1 VVQGKSATRLY
12 GREREL
18 ALVEDLLNRAGSK
31 GGAIVVRGEAGIG
44 KSSLLAELAARARE
58 HGMLVLTTA
67 GAQSE
72 THLPFAGLHQL
83 LRPVLA
89 GMRHLEP
96 SQRAA
101 LRAAFGLDEPVVPNR
116 FMVGLAVLE
125 LIAEAATRSPVLVVA
140 DEAQWL
146 DPSSCE
152 TLAFVARRVE
162 AEPIIIAFGVR
173 DGLDNHIDGT
183 GIPQLHLD
191 GLDTVSSTALLDA
204 NTPGLSPHVR
214 TLVLDYAAGNPLA
227 LLELPTA
234 LDRDVTH
241 VATPLPLS
249 QRLERAF
256 GAQVSGLSS
265 PVTTLL
271 LLAAIDP
278 AGTLVEFLRAGQSIA
293 QTPLSIDSL
302 APAQRLRLVTI
313 DDQHVRFRH
322 PLLRSA
328 VYQAASE
335 GERRQAHAALG
346 DVLDNDPDRR
356 AWHRAAAAVGPDES
370 IAHDL
375 ITAAASAERRG
386 ALDVA
391 VAALDRAA
399 ALSVDPRR
407 RATRLVEAAEIAL
420 GADRGQEIAARLL
433 ASVNLADLDPARR
446 ALFAWLRDVYG
457 PSWSGSEQTVS
468 FVHAADEARS
478 SGDSLLAL
486 RLFSQAALRLWW
498 TNVDRETRE
507 LVVSAL
513 DRLEIERDDPHLI
526 MSLALA
532 APVERGATLLEPLRR
547 LTAEPVTDAMTAV
560 VLGQAAQ
567 ALGIFD
573 LAHRMFSSAIP
584 ILRRQAR
591 PLLLAQ
597 ALAEQAWA
605 AVHLGNIAS
614 GLPVANEAVDLAIEI
629 GLHRWAPAAR
639 LAEATLTVLRGDFE
653 RAESLTAEAESVLL
667 PMGAN
672 PLLALVELA
681 RGRSALLRGDHSIAY
696 EHLQRISNPKDIAYH
711 MYVRFWV
718 VADLVEAAIQCG
730 HEQEARDAIAT
741 LEPVAARSRSPVL
754 EIGLRFARALVASG
768 AEAEEL
774 FQVAITEDTS
784 LPLMV
789 ARSQLAYGLWL
800 RRQRRIAESRAPL
813 RAARDA
819 FQAMGAATLVERASR
834 ELRAS
839 GESSPRRLPRASDR
853 LTPQELQIAQMAA
866 AGMSNREIGQ
876 SLFLSHRTI
885 GFHLYR
891 LFPKLGITSRNQLRG
906 ALDVGELTA

>member
-1 VVQGKSATRLY
+1 
-12 GREREL
+12 
-18 ALVEDLLNRAGSK
+18 
-31 GGAIVVRGEAGIG
+31 VVRGEAGIG
-44 KSSLLAELAARARE
+44 KSSLLAEVAAHARE

-83 LRPVLA
+83 LRPVLG
-89 GMRHLEP
+89 GMAQLEP
-96 SQRAA
+96 SQRSA
-101 LRAAFGLDEPVVPNR
+101 LRAAFGLDEPVATSR
-116 FMVGLAVLE
+116 FMVGLAALE

-162 AEPIIIAFGVR
+162 AEPIVVAFGVR

-191 GLDTVSSTALLDA
+191 GLDASSSTALLDA
-204 NTPGLSPHVR
+204 NTPGLSPQVR
-214 TLVLDYAAGNPLA
+214 ALVLDYAEGNPLA

-241 VATPLPLS
+241 MATPLPLT

-256 GAQVSGLSS
+256 GAQVSDLSS
-265 PVTTLL
+265 PVSTLL

-278 AGTLVEFLRAGQSIA
+278 AGSLVEFLQAGQSIA

-313 DDQHVRFRH
+313 EDQRVRFRH

-346 DVLDNDPDRR
+346 NVLDNDADRR

-370 IAHDL
+370 RAQDL
-375 ITAAASAERRG
+375 ITAAANAERRG

-420 GADRGQEIAARLL
+420 GGDRGQEIAARLL

-457 PSWSGSEQTVS
+457 PSWSGSEQTRS

-478 SGDSLLAL
+478 SGDSRLAL

-498 TNVDRETRE
+498 TNVDRQTRD
-507 LVVSAL
+507 LVVGAL
-513 DRLEIERDDPHLI
+513 DRLEVERDDPHLI

-532 APVERGATLLEPLRR
+532 APVERGAILLDPVRR
-547 LTAEPVTDAMTAV
+547 LTTEPVTDAMTAV

-573 LAHRMFSSAIP
+573 LAYRMFSSAIP
-584 ILRRQAR
+584 VLRRQAR
-591 PLLLAQ
+591 PLLLAE

-614 GLPVANEAVDLAIEI
+614 GLPVAHEAVDLAIEI
-629 GLHRWAPAAR
+629 GLYRWAPAAR
-639 LAEATLTVLRGDFE
+639 LAEATLTALHGDFE

-672 PLLALVELA
+672 PLLALVELV
-681 RGRSALLRGDHSIAY
+681 RGRNALLRGDYSVAHD
-696 EHLQRISNPKDIAYH
+696 HLKRISNPKDIAYH

-718 VADLVEAAIQCG
+718 AADLVEAAIQSG
-730 HEQEARDAIAT
+730 HEQEAREAIAA
-741 LEPVAARSRSPVL
+741 LEPLAAQSRSPVL
-754 EIGLRFARALVASG
+754 EIGLRFARALVASD
-768 AEAEEL
+768 AEAEGL
-774 FQVAITEDTS
+774 FQAAMIEDTS

-789 ARSQLAYGLWL
+789 ARSQLSFGLWL
-800 RRQRRIAESRAPL
+800 RRQRRIAESRGPL

-819 FQAMGAATLVERASR
+819 FQAMGATPLVERASR

-839 GESSPRRLPRASDR
+839 GESTPKRLPRASDR

-866 AGMSNREIGQ
+866 AGLSNREIGQ
-876 SLFLSHRTI
+876 SLFLSHRTV

-906 ALDVGELTA
+906 ALENEEMTA

>member
-1 VVQGKSATRLY
+1 VVQGNSATRLY
-12 GREREL
+12 GREREI
-18 ALVEDLLNRAGSK
+18 ALVEDLIHRAGSK
-31 GGAIVVRGEAGIG
+31 GSAIVVRGEAGIG
-44 KSSLLAELAARARE
+44 KSSLLAEVAARARE

-72 THLPFAGLHQL
+72 THMPFAGLHQL
-83 LRPVLA
+83 LRPVLG
-89 GMRHLEP
+89 GMPLLEP

-101 LRAAFGLDEPVVPNR
+101 LRAAFGLAEPVAPNP
-116 FMVGLAVLE
+116 FMIGLAVLE
-125 LIAEAATRSPVLVVA
+125 LIAEAATRSPVFVVA
-140 DEAQWL
+140 DEAHWL

-162 AEPIIIAFGVR
+162 AEPIVIAFGVR
-173 DGLDNHIDGT
+173 DGLDNHIDAT

-191 GLDTVSSTALLDA
+191 GLDTMSSAALLDA

-214 TLVLDYAAGNPLA
+214 ALVLEYAEGNPLA

-241 VATPLPLS
+241 VATPLALS
-249 QRLERAF
+249 ERLERAF
-256 GAQVSGLSS
+256 GAQLSGLSA
-265 PVTTLL
+265 PVSTLL

-278 AGTLVEFLRAGQSIA
+278 AGILVEFLRAGQSIT
-293 QTPLSIDSL
+293 QTALSIDSF
-302 APAQRLRLVTI
+302 APAQRLRLVAI
-313 DDQHVRFRH
+313 EDERVRFRH

-346 DVLDNDPDRR
+346 DVLDSDPDRR

-370 IAHDL
+370 RAQDL
-375 ITAAASAERRG
+375 VAAAANAERRG

-446 ALFAWLRDVYG
+446 ALFAWLQDVYG
-457 PSWSGSEQTVS
+457 PSWSGSEPVRS
-468 FVHAADEARS
+468 FVHAADQARS

-486 RLFSQAALRLWW
+486 RLFSQVGLRVWW
-498 TNVDRETRE
+498 TNVDRQTRE
-507 LVVSAL
+507 VVVGAL
-513 DRLEIERDDPHLI
+513 DQLEVERDDPHLI

-532 APVERGATLLEPLRR
+532 APVERGAILLEPLRR
-547 LTAEPVTDAMTAV
+547 LTAAPVTNAMTAV
-560 VLGQAAQ
+560 LLGQAAQ

-573 LAHRMFSSAIP
+573 LGHRMFSSAIP
-584 ILRRQAR
+584 ILRRQGR
-591 PLLLAQ
+591 PLLLVQ

-605 AVHLGNIAS
+605 AVHLGNLAS
-614 GLPVANEAVDLAIEI
+614 GLPVAHEAVELALEI
-629 GLHRWAPAAR
+629 GLYRWAPAAR
-639 LAEATLTVLRGDFE
+639 LAEATLTALRGDFE
-653 RAESLTAEAESVLL
+653 LAESQTAEAESVLL
-667 PMGAN
+667 PMGVK

-681 RGRSALLRGDHSIAY
+681 RGRSSLLRGDHSVAY
-696 EHLQRISNPKDIAYH
+696 EHLKRISNPKDIAYH
-711 MYVRFWV
+711 MYARFWV
-718 VADLVEAAIQCG
+718 VADLVEAAIQSG
-730 HEQEARDAIAT
+730 HDQEARDAIAT
-741 LEPVAARSRSPVL
+741 LEPVAAQSRSPVL
-754 EIGLRFARALVASG
+754 EIGLRFARALVASD
-768 AEAEEL
+768 AEAEGL
-774 FQVAITEDTS
+774 FEAAITEDTS

-789 ARSQLAYGLWL
+789 ARSQLSYGLWL
-800 RRQRRIAESRAPL
+800 RRQRRIAESRGPL

-819 FQAMGAATLVERASR
+819 FRAMGATPMVERASR

-839 GESSPRRLPRASDR
+839 GESSPKRLPRASDR

-876 SLFLSHRTI
+876 GLFLSHRTI

-906 ALDVGELTA
+906 ALEVEEMTA

>member
-1 VVQGKSATRLY
+1 MI
-12 GREREL
+12 
-18 ALVEDLLNRAGSK
+18 NRAGSK
-31 GGAIVVRGEAGIG
+31 GSAIVVRGEAGIG
-44 KSSLLAELAARARE
+44 KSSLLAEVAARARE

-83 LRPVLA
+83 LRPVLG
-89 GMRHLEP
+89 GMPQLEP

-101 LRAAFGLDEPVVPNR
+101 LRAAFGMGEPVAPNL
-116 FMVGLAVLE
+116 FMVGIAVLE
-125 LIAEAATRSPVLVVA
+125 LIAEAATRSPVFVVA

-162 AEPIIIAFGVR
+162 AEPIVIAFGVR
-173 DGLDNHIDGT
+173 DGLYNHIDET

-191 GLDTVSSTALLDA
+191 GLDAATSAALLDA
-204 NTPGLSPHVR
+204 NTPGLSPPVR
-214 TLVLDYAAGNPLA
+214 ALVLDYSAGNPLA

-234 LDRDVTH
+234 LDREVTH
-241 VATPLPLS
+241 VATPLPLT

-256 GAQVSGLSS
+256 GAQLSGLNAPAS
-265 PVTTLL
+265 TLL

-278 AGTLVEFLRAGQSIA
+278 AGTLVEFLQAGQSIA
-293 QTPLSIDSL
+293 QTAVSIDSF
-302 APAQRLRLVTI
+302 AQAQRLRLVAI
-313 DDQHVRFRH
+313 DDEWVRFRH

-346 DVLDNDPDRR
+346 DVLDADLDRR

-370 IAHDL
+370 RAQDL
-375 ITAAASAERRG
+375 ITAAANAERRG

-407 RATRLVEAAEIAL
+407 RAARLVEAAEIAL

-457 PSWSGSEQTVS
+457 PSWSGSEQTRA

-498 TNVDRETRE
+498 TNVDRQTRE
-507 LVVSAL
+507 LVVGAL
-513 DRLEIERDDPHLI
+513 DRLEVEHDDPHLI

-532 APVERGATLLEPLRR
+532 APVERGATLLELVKR
-547 LTAEPVTDAMTAV
+547 LAAEPVTDAVTAFAF
-560 VLGQAAQ
+560 GQAAQ

-605 AVHLGNIAS
+605 AVHLGNIGS
-614 GLPVANEAVDLAIEI
+614 GLPLAHEAVGLAIEI

-639 LAEATLTVLRGDFE
+639 LAEATLNALRGDFE
-653 RAESLTAEAESVLL
+653 RAESLAEEAESVLL

-681 RGRSALLRGDHSIAY
+681 RGRNALLRGDHSVAY
-696 EHLQRISNPKDIAYH
+696 EHLKRISDPKDIAYH
-711 MYVRFWV
+711 MYAQFWV
-718 VADLVEAAIQCG
+718 AADLVEAAIQSG
-730 HEQEARDAIAT
+730 HELEALDAIAT
-741 LEPVAARSRSPVL
+741 LEPVAAQSRSPVL
-754 EIGLRFARALVASG
+754 EIGLRFARALVAPDDE
-768 AEAEEL
+768 AEAL
-774 FQVAITEDTS
+774 FEAAITEDTS

-800 RRQRRIAESRAPL
+800 RRQRRIAESRGPL

-819 FQAMGAATLVERASR
+819 FQAMGATPFVERASQ

-839 GESSPRRLPRASDR
+839 GESSPKRLPRASDR

-876 SLFLSHRTI
+876 SLFLSHRTV

-906 ALDVGELTA
+906 ALEVEELTA

>member
-1 VVQGKSATRLY
+1 VVQGNSATRLY
-12 GREREL
+12 GREREI
-18 ALVEDLLNRAGSK
+18 AVVENLINRAGSK
-31 GGAIVVRGEAGIG
+31 GSAIVVRGEAGIG
-44 KSSLLAELAARARE
+44 KSSLLAEVAARARE

-83 LRPVLA
+83 LRPVLG
-89 GMRHLEP
+89 GMTQLEP

-101 LRAAFGLDEPVVPNR
+101 LRAAFGMAEPVAPNL
-116 FMVGLAVLE
+116 FMIGLAVLE
-125 LIAEAATRSPVLVVA
+125 LIAEAATRSPVFVVA

-162 AEPIIIAFGVR
+162 AEPIVIAFGVR

-191 GLDTVSSTALLDA
+191 GLDAATSTALLDA
-204 NTPGLSPHVR
+204 SAPGLSPQVR
-214 TLVLDYAAGNPLA
+214 ALVLDYSAGNPLA
-227 LLELPTA
+227 LLELPTT
-234 LDRDVTH
+234 LDRGVTH

-256 GAQVSGLSS
+256 GAQLSGLGP
-265 PVTTLL
+265 PVSTLL

-278 AGTLVEFLRAGQSIA
+278 AGTLVEFLQAAQSIA
-293 QTPLSIDSL
+293 QTSVSIDSF
-302 APAQRLRLVTI
+302 APAQRLRLVAI
-313 DDQHVRFRH
+313 EDERVRFRH

-346 DVLDNDPDRR
+346 DVLDADPDRR

-370 IAHDL
+370 RAQDL
-375 ITAAASAERRG
+375 ITAAANAERRG
-386 ALDVA
+386 ALDAA

-407 RATRLVEAAEIAL
+407 RAARLVEAAEIAL

-446 ALFAWLRDVYG
+446 ALFAWLQDVYG
-457 PSWSGSEQTVS
+457 PSWSGSEQTRS
-468 FVHAADEARS
+468 FVLAADEARS

-498 TNVDRETRE
+498 TNVDRQTRE
-507 LVVSAL
+507 LVVGAL
-513 DRLEIERDDPHLI
+513 NRLEVERDDPHLI

-532 APVERGATLLEPLRR
+532 APVECGAILLEPLRR
-547 LTAEPVTDAMTAV
+547 LTAEPVSDAMSAV

-591 PLLLAQ
+591 PLLLAE

-614 GLPVANEAVDLAIEI
+614 GLPVAHEAVGLAIEI
-629 GLHRWAPAAR
+629 GLYRWAPAAR
-639 LAEATLTVLRGDFE
+639 LAEATLTALRGDFE
-653 RAESLTAEAESVLL
+653 RAEALAAEAESVLL

-672 PLLALVELA
+672 PLLALVEIA
-681 RGRSALLRGDHSIAY
+681 RGRNALLRGDHAVAY
-696 EHLQRISNPKDIAYH
+696 EHLKRISNPKDVAYH
-711 MYVRFWV
+711 MYARFWV
-718 VADLVEAAIQCG
+718 AADLVEAAIQSG
-730 HEQEARDAIAT
+730 HELEALDAIAT
-741 LEPVAARSRSPVL
+741 LEPVAAQSRSPVL
-754 EIGLRFARALVASG
+754 EIGLRFARALVAPDNE
-768 AEAEEL
+768 AEAL
-774 FQVAITEDTS
+774 FEAAISEDTS

-800 RRQRRIAESRAPL
+800 RRHRRIAESRGPL

-819 FQAMGAATLVERASR
+819 LQAMGATPLVERASR

-839 GESSPRRLPRASDR
+839 GESSPKRLPRASDR

-906 ALDVGELTA
+906 ALDVDELTA

>member
-1 VVQGKSATRLY
+1 MAQGKSATRLY

-18 ALVEDLLNRAGSK
+18 AVVHDLIDRATSSGS
-31 GGAIVVRGEAGIG
+31 ALVVRGEAGIG
-44 KSSLLAELAARARE
+44 KSSLLAEAAAYARE
-58 HGMLVLTTA
+58 RGMQVLSTA

-72 THLPFAGLHQL
+72 THLPFAALHQL
-83 LRPVLA
+83 LRPVLG
-89 GMRHLEP
+89 GMSGLEP
-96 SQRAA
+96 TQRAA
-101 LRAAFGLDEPVVPNR
+101 LSSAFGLTDSVASNP

-162 AEPIIIAFGVR
+162 AEPIVIAFGVR

-191 GLDTVSSTALLDA
+191 GLDALSSTALLDA
-204 NTPGLSPHVR
+204 NTPGLAPHVR
-214 TLVLDYAAGNPLA
+214 ALVLDYAEGNPLA

-256 GAQVSGLSS
+256 GAQVSDLR
-265 PVTTLL
+265 PPLNTLVL
-271 LLAAIDP
+271 LVAIDP
-278 AGTLVEFLRAGQSIA
+278 EGTLAEFLKAGELIA
-293 QTPLSIDSL
+293 RKPLSVDSFT
-302 APAQRLRLVTI
+302 PAQMQRLIVIEDER
-313 DDQHVRFRH
+313 VRFRH

-335 GERRQAHAALG
+335 GDRRQAHAALG

-356 AWHRAAAAVGPDES
+356 AWHRAAAAVGQDES
-370 IAHDL
+370 RAQDL
-375 ITAAASAERRG
+375 ITAAANAERRG

-391 VAALDRAA
+391 VAAMERAA

-407 RATRLVEAAEIAL
+407 RAARLVEAAEIAL

-446 ALFAWLRDVYG
+446 ALFAWLQDAYG
-457 PSWSGSEQTVS
+457 PSWSGSEQVRS
-468 FVHAADEARS
+468 FVEAADKARS

-486 RLFSQAALRLWW
+486 RLFSQVALRIWW
-498 TNVDRETRE
+498 TNLDRQTRE
-507 LVVSAL
+507 LVVGAL
-513 DRLEIERDDPHLI
+513 DRLEVERDDPHLI

-532 APVERGATLLEPLRR
+532 APVERGAILLEPVRR
-547 LTAEPVTDAMTAV
+547 LTAAPVTDAMTAV

-573 LAHRMFSSAIP
+573 LGHRMFSSAIP
-584 ILRRQAR
+584 ILRRQGR
-591 PLLLAQ
+591 PLLLVQ

-614 GLPVANEAVDLAIEI
+614 GLPVAHEAVDLAIEI
-629 GLHRWAPAAR
+629 GLYRWAPAAR
-639 LAEATLTVLRGDFE
+639 LAEATLTALCGDFE
-653 RAESLTAEAESVLL
+653 LAELLTAEAERVLL
-667 PMGAN
+667 PMGVK

-681 RGRSALLRGDHSIAY
+681 RGRNALLRGDHSVAY
-696 EHLQRISNPKDIAYH
+696 EHLKRTSNPKDIAYH
-711 MYVRFWV
+711 MYARFWV
-718 VADLVEAAIQCG
+718 VADLVEAAIQSG

-741 LEPVAARSRSPVL
+741 LEPVAAQSRSPVL
-754 EIGLRFARALVASG
+754 EIGLRFARALLAPD
-768 AEAEEL
+768 AEAEGL
-774 FQVAITEDTS
+774 FQAAITEDTS

-800 RRQRRIAESRAPL
+800 RRQRHIAESRAPL

-819 FQAMGAATLVERASR
+819 FLAMGATPLAERARR

-839 GESSPRRLPRASDR
+839 GEHSPRRLPRASDR

-866 AGMSNREIGQ
+866 GGMSNREIGQ
-876 SLFLSHRTI
+876 SLFLSHRTV

-906 ALDVGELTA
+906 ALEIEEMTA

>member
-1 VVQGKSATRLY
+1 MVQGNSATRLY
-12 GREREL
+12 GREREIG
-18 ALVEDLLNRAGSK
+18 LVENLINRAGSK
-31 GGAIVVRGEAGIG
+31 GSAIVVRGEAGIG
-44 KSSLLAELAARARE
+44 KSSLLAEVAARARE

-83 LRPVLA
+83 LRPVMG
-89 GMRHLEP
+89 GMPRLEP

-101 LRAAFGLDEPVVPNR
+101 LRAAFGMAEPVAPNL
-116 FMVGLAVLE
+116 FMIGLAVLE
-125 LIAEAATRSPVLVVA
+125 LIAEAATRSPVFVVA

-162 AEPIIIAFGVR
+162 AEPIVIAFGVR

-191 GLDTVSSTALLDA
+191 GLDAVTSTALLDA
-204 NTPGLSPHVR
+204 TTPGLSPPVR
-214 TLVLDYAAGNPLA
+214 ALVLDYSAGNPLA

-256 GAQVSGLSS
+256 GAQLSGLSA
-265 PVTTLL
+265 PATTLL

-278 AGTLVEFLRAGQSIA
+278 AGTLVEFLQAGQSIA
-293 QTPLSIDSL
+293 QTPVSIDSF
-302 APAQRLRLVTI
+302 AQAQRLRLVAI
-313 DDQHVRFRH
+313 EDQRVRFRH

-328 VYQAASE
+328 VYQTASE

-346 DVLDNDPDRR
+346 DVLGADPDRR

-370 IAHDL
+370 RAQDL
-375 ITAAASAERRG
+375 ITAAANAESRG

-407 RATRLVEAAEIAL
+407 RAVRLVEAAEIAL
-420 GADRGQEIAARLL
+420 GGDRGQEIAARLL

-457 PSWSGSEQTVS
+457 PSWSGSEQTRS

-498 TNVDRETRE
+498 TNVDRQTRE
-507 LVVSAL
+507 IVVGAL
-513 DRLEIERDDPHLI
+513 DRLEVERNDPHLI

-532 APVERGATLLEPLRR
+532 APVERGAILLELVRR

-614 GLPVANEAVDLAIEI
+614 GLPAAHEAVGLAIEI

-639 LAEATLTVLRGDFE
+639 LAEATLTALRGDFE
-653 RAESLTAEAESVLL
+653 RAESLAKEAESVLL

-681 RGRSALLRGDHSIAY
+681 RGRNALLRGDHLVAY
-696 EHLQRISNPKDIAYH
+696 EHLKRISNPKDIAYH
-711 MYVRFWV
+711 MYARFWV
-718 VADLVEAAIQCG
+718 AADLVEAAIQSG
-730 HEQEARDAIAT
+730 HELEALDAIAT
-741 LEPVAARSRSPVL
+741 LEPVAAESRSPVL
-754 EIGLRFARALVASG
+754 EIGLRFARALVAPDVE
-768 AEAEEL
+768 AEAL
-774 FQVAITEDTS
+774 FEAAITEDTS

-800 RRQRRIAESRAPL
+800 RRQRRIAESRGPL

-819 FQAMGAATLVERASR
+819 FQAMGATPFVERASQ

-839 GESSPRRLPRASDR
+839 GESSPKRLPRASDR

-876 SLFLSHRTI
+876 SLFLSHRTV

-906 ALDVGELTA
+906 ALEAEELTA

>member
-1 VVQGKSATRLY
+1 M
-12 GREREL
+12 
-18 ALVEDLLNRAGSK
+18 
-31 GGAIVVRGEAGIG
+31 VRGEAGIG
-44 KSSLLAELAARARE
+44 KSSLLAEVAAHARE

-83 LRPVLA
+83 LRPVLG
-89 GMRHLEP
+89 GMAQLEP
-96 SQRAA
+96 SQRSA
-101 LRAAFGLDEPVVPNR
+101 LRAAFGLDEPVATSR
-116 FMVGLAVLE
+116 FMVGLAALE

-162 AEPIIIAFGVR
+162 AEPIVVAFGVR

-191 GLDTVSSTALLDA
+191 GLDASSSTALLDA
-204 NTPGLSPHVR
+204 NTPGLSPQVR
-214 TLVLDYAAGNPLA
+214 ALVLDYAEGNPLA

-241 VATPLPLS
+241 MATPLPLT

-256 GAQVSGLSS
+256 GAQVSDLSS
-265 PVTTLL
+265 PVSTLL

-278 AGTLVEFLRAGQSIA
+278 AGSLVEFLQAGQSIA

-313 DDQHVRFRH
+313 EDQRVRFRH

-346 DVLDNDPDRR
+346 NVLDNDADRR

-370 IAHDL
+370 RAQDL
-375 ITAAASAERRG
+375 ITAAANAERRG

-420 GADRGQEIAARLL
+420 GGDRGQEIAARLL

-457 PSWSGSEQTVS
+457 PSWSGSEQTRS

-478 SGDSLLAL
+478 SGDSRLAL

-498 TNVDRETRE
+498 TNVDRQTRD
-507 LVVSAL
+507 LVVGAL
-513 DRLEIERDDPHLI
+513 DRLEVERDDPHLI

-532 APVERGATLLEPLRR
+532 APVERGAILLDPVRR
-547 LTAEPVTDAMTAV
+547 LTTEPVTDAMTAV

-573 LAHRMFSSAIP
+573 LAYRMFSSAIP
-584 ILRRQAR
+584 VLRRQAR
-591 PLLLAQ
+591 PLLLAE

-614 GLPVANEAVDLAIEI
+614 GLPVAHEAVGLAIEI
-629 GLHRWAPAAR
+629 GLYRWAPAAR
-639 LAEATLTVLRGDFE
+639 LAEATLTALRGDFE
-653 RAESLTAEAESVLL
+653 RAEALAAEAESVLL

-672 PLLALVELA
+672 PLLALVEIA
-681 RGRSALLRGDHSIAY
+681 RGRNALLRGDHAVAY
-696 EHLQRISNPKDIAYH
+696 EHLKRISNPKDVAYH
-711 MYVRFWV
+711 MYARFWV
-718 VADLVEAAIQCG
+718 AADLVEAAIQSG
-730 HEQEARDAIAT
+730 HELEALDAIAT
-741 LEPVAARSRSPVL
+741 LEPVAAQSRSPVL
-754 EIGLRFARALVASG
+754 EIGLRFARALVAPDNE
-768 AEAEEL
+768 AEAL
-774 FQVAITEDTS
+774 FEAAISEDTS

-800 RRQRRIAESRAPL
+800 RRHRRIAESRGPL

-819 FQAMGAATLVERASR
+819 LQAMGATPLVERASR

-839 GESSPRRLPRASDR
+839 GESSPKRLPRASDR

-906 ALDVGELTA
+906 ALDVDELTA

>member
-1 VVQGKSATRLY
+1 VVQGNSATRLY
-12 GREREL
+12 GRDL
-18 ALVEDLLNRAGSK
+18 ALVEDLINRAGSK
-31 GGAIVVRGEAGIG
+31 GSAIVVRGEAGIG
-44 KSSLLAELAARARE
+44 KSSLLAEVTARARE
-58 HGMLVLTTA
+58 QGMLVLTTA

-72 THLPFAGLHQL
+72 TRLPFAGLHQL
-83 LRPVLA
+83 LRPVLG
-89 GMRHLEP
+89 GMPQLEP
-96 SQRAA
+96 AQRAA
-101 LRAAFGLDEPVVPNR
+101 LRAAIGLAEPVVPNP
-116 FMVGLAVLE
+116 FMIGLAVLE
-125 LIAEAATRSPVLVVA
+125 LIAEAATRSPVFVVA

-162 AEPIIIAFGVR
+162 AEPIVIAFGVR
-173 DGLDNHIDGT
+173 DGLDNHIDGS

-191 GLDTVSSTALLDA
+191 GLDAVSSTALLDA
-204 NTPGLSPHVR
+204 NTPGLSRQVR
-214 TLVLDYAAGNPLA
+214 ALVLEYAEGNPLA

-241 VATPLPLS
+241 VATPLHLS

-256 GAQVSGLSS
+256 GAQISDLGAPVS
-265 PVTTLL
+265 TLL

-278 AGTLVEFLRAGQSIA
+278 AGTLDEFLRAGQSIA
-293 QTPLSIDSL
+293 KTPLSIDSF
-302 APAQRLRLVTI
+302 APSQRLRLVTI
-313 DDQHVRFRH
+313 EDERVRFRH

-328 VYQAASE
+328 VFQAAGE
-335 GERRQAHAALG
+335 GERRQAHAALA

-370 IAHDL
+370 RAQDL
-375 ITAAASAERRG
+375 MTAAANAERRG
-386 ALDVA
+386 AIDVA

-407 RATRLVEAAEIAL
+407 RAARLVEAAEMAL

-433 ASVNLADLDPARR
+433 ASVNLGDLDPARR
-446 ALFAWLRDVYG
+446 ALFAWLQDVYG
-457 PSWSGSEQTVS
+457 PSWSGSEQIRS
-468 FVHAADEARS
+468 FVHAADEARA

-486 RLFSQAALRLWW
+486 RLFSQVALRLWW
-498 TNVDRETRE
+498 SNVDRQTRE
-507 LVVSAL
+507 LVVGAL
-513 DRLEIERDDPHLI
+513 DRLEVERDDPHLL
-526 MSLALA
+526 MSLAMA
-532 APVERGATLLEPLRR
+532 APVERGAILLEPVRR
-547 LTAEPVTDAMTAV
+547 LTAAPVTDAMTAV

-591 PLLLAQ
+591 SLLVAQ
-597 ALAEQAWA
+597 ALAQQAWA

-614 GLPVANEAVDLAIEI
+614 GLPVAHEAVDLAIET

-639 LAEATLTVLRGDFE
+639 LAEATLTALRGDFE
-653 RAESLTAEAESVLL
+653 RAESLAAEAESVLL

-681 RGRSALLRGDHSIAY
+681 RARIALLRGDHLVAY
-696 EHLQRISNPKDIAYH
+696 EHLKRISNPKDIAYH
-711 MYVRFWV
+711 MYVRSWV
-718 VADLVEAAIQCG
+718 VADLVEAAIYRG
-730 HEQEARDAIAT
+730 REQEARDAITT
-741 LEPVAARSRSPVL
+741 LEPVAAESRSPVL
-754 EIGLRFARALVASG
+754 EIGLRFARALVASD
-768 AEAEEL
+768 AEAEGL
-774 FQVAITEDTS
+774 FQAAITEDTS

-800 RRQRRIAESRAPL
+800 RRQRRIAESRGPL

-819 FQAMGAATLVERASR
+819 FQAMGATPLVERASR

-839 GESSPRRLPRASDR
+839 GESSPKRLPRASDR

-906 ALDVGELTA
+906 ALDVEALTA

>member
-1 VVQGKSATRLY
+1 VAQGKSATRLY

-18 ALVEDLLNRAGSK
+18 AVVQDLIDRAASGGS
-31 GGAIVVRGEAGIG
+31 ALVVRGEAGIG
-44 KSSLLAELAARARE
+44 KSSLLAEAAIYARE
-58 HGMLVLTTA
+58 HGMLVLSTA

-72 THLPFAGLHQL
+72 THLPFAALHQL
-83 LRPVLA
+83 LRPVLG
-89 GMRHLEP
+89 GMSGLDP
-96 SQRAA
+96 MQRAA
-101 LRAAFGLDEPVVPNR
+101 LSSAFGLTDSAASNP
-116 FMVGLAVLE
+116 FLVGLAVLE
-125 LIAEAATRSPVLVVA
+125 LIAEAATRSSVFVVA

-162 AEPIIIAFGVR
+162 AEPIVITFGVR

-183 GIPQLHLD
+183 GIPELHLD
-191 GLDTVSSTALLDA
+191 GLDAVSSTKLLDA
-204 NTPGLSPHVR
+204 NTPGLSSQVR
-214 TLVLDYAAGNPLA
+214 ALVLDYAEGNPLA

-234 LDRDVTH
+234 LGRDVTH
-241 VATPLPLS
+241 VGTPLPLS

-256 GAQVSGLSS
+256 GAQVSDLGA
-265 PVTTLL
+265 PVRTLL
-271 LLAAIDP
+271 LLVAIDP
-278 AGTLVEFLRAGQSIA
+278 SGSLVEFLRAGQSIV
-293 QTPLSIDSL
+293 QTPLSIDSF
-302 APAQRLRLVTI
+302 APAQRLRLVAI
-313 DDQHVRFRH
+313 EDQWVRFRH

-335 GERRQAHAALG
+335 GDRRQAHAALG
-346 DVLDNDPDRR
+346 DVLDNDSDRR

-370 IAHDL
+370 RAQDL
-375 ITAAASAERRG
+375 IAAAANAERRG

-407 RATRLVEAAEIAL
+407 RASRLVEAAEIAL

-433 ASVNLADLDPARR
+433 SSVNLADLDPARR

-457 PSWSGSEQTVS
+457 PSWSGSEQTRS

-478 SGDSLLAL
+478 YGDSRLAL

-498 TNVDRETRE
+498 TNVDRQTRE
-507 LVVSAL
+507 LVVGAL
-513 DRLEIERDDPHLI
+513 DRLEVDRDDPHVI

-532 APVERGATLLEPLRR
+532 APVERGAILLEPLRR

-573 LAHRMFSSAIP
+573 LAYRMFSSAIP
-584 ILRRQAR
+584 VLRRQAR
-591 PLLLAQ
+591 PLLLAE

-614 GLPVANEAVDLAIEI
+614 GLPVAHEAVDLAIEI

-639 LAEATLTVLRGDFE
+639 LAEATLTALRGDFE

-681 RGRSALLRGDHSIAY
+681 RGRSALLRGDYSVAH
-696 EHLQRISNPKDIAYH
+696 EHLKRISNPKDIAYH

-718 VADLVEAAIQCG
+718 AADLVEAAIQCG

-741 LEPVAARSRSPVL
+741 LEPLAAESRSPML
-754 EIGLRFARALVASG
+754 EIGLRFARALVAG
-768 AEAEEL
+768 DHEAELL
-774 FQVAITEDTS
+774 FQAAITEDTS

-789 ARSQLAYGLWL
+789 ARGQLAYGIWL
-800 RRQRRIAESRAPL
+800 RRQRRVAESRAPL

-819 FQAMGAATLVERASR
+819 FLAIGATPLAERARR

-839 GESSPRRLPRASDR
+839 GENSPRRLPRASDR

-866 AGMSNREIGQ
+866 GGMSNREIGQ
-876 SLFLSHRTI
+876 SLFLSHRTV

-906 ALDVGELTA
+906 ALEIEAMTA

>member
-1 VVQGKSATRLY
+1 VVQGNSATRLY

-18 ALVEDLLNRAGSK
+18 ALVEDLVNRAGSK

-44 KSSLLAELAARARE
+44 KSSLLAEVAARARE

-83 LRPVLA
+83 LRPVLG
-89 GMRHLEP
+89 GMPQLDP

-101 LRAAFGLDEPVVPNR
+101 LGAAFGLAEPVAPNP
-116 FMVGLAVLE
+116 FTIGLAVLE

-162 AEPIIIAFGVR
+162 AEPIVIAFGVK
-173 DGLDNHIDGT
+173 DGLDNHIDRT

-191 GLDTVSSTALLDA
+191 GLDASASTALLDT

-214 TLVLDYAAGNPLA
+214 ALVLDYAEGNPLA

-241 VATPLPLS
+241 LATPLPLS
-249 QRLERAF
+249 QRLEDAF
-256 GAQVSGLSS
+256 GAQVSDLSA
-265 PVTTLL
+265 PVSTLL

-278 AGTLVEFLRAGQSIA
+278 AGTLVEFLRAGEAIA
-293 QTPLSIDSL
+293 ETPLSIDSL

-313 DDQHVRFRH
+313 EDERVRFRH

-328 VYQAASE
+328 VYQAAGE

-346 DVLDNDPDRR
+346 DALDNDPDRR
-356 AWHRAAAAVGPDES
+356 AWHRAAAAMGPDES
-370 IAHDL
+370 RAQDL
-375 ITAAASAERRG
+375 ITAAANAERRG
-386 ALDVA
+386 ALDAA

-399 ALSVDPRR
+399 ALSVDPGR

-457 PSWSGSEQTVS
+457 PSWSGSEQTRS
-468 FVHAADEARS
+468 FVRAADEARS
-478 SGDSLLAL
+478 SGDSRLAL

-507 LVVSAL
+507 LVVGAL
-513 DRLEIERDDPHLI
+513 DRLEVEPDDPQLI

-532 APVERGATLLEPLRR
+532 APVERGAILLEPVRR
-547 LTAEPVTDAMTAV
+547 LTAEPVTDAMTAA

-573 LAHRMFSSAIP
+573 LAYRMFSSAIP

-614 GLPVANEAVDLAIEI
+614 GLPVAHEAVDLAIEI

-639 LAEATLTVLRGDFE
+639 LAEATLTALRGDFE
-653 RAESLTAEAESVLL
+653 RGETLAAEAESVLL
-667 PMGAN
+667 PMGAY
-672 PLLALVELA
+672 PLLALVEVA

-696 EHLQRISNPKDIAYH
+696 EHLERISNPKDIAYH

-718 VADLVEAAIQCG
+718 AADLVEVAIQCG

-741 LEPVAARSRSPVL
+741 LEPVAAQSRSPVL
-754 EIGLRFARALVASG
+754 EIGLRFARALVAPDAQ
-768 AEAEEL
+768 AEGL
-774 FQVAITEDTS
+774 FQASITEDTS

-819 FQAMGAATLVERASR
+819 FQAMGAAPLVERASR

-839 GESSPRRLPRASDR
+839 GESSPIRSPRAADR

-891 LFPKLGITSRNQLRG
+891 LFPKLGITSRSQLRG
-906 ALDVGELTA
+906 ALDVEELTA

>member
-1 VVQGKSATRLY
+1 MAQGKSATRLY

-18 ALVEDLLNRAGSK
+18 AVVQDLIDRAASGGS
-31 GGAIVVRGEAGIG
+31 ALVVRGEAGIG
-44 KSSLLAELAARARE
+44 KSSLLAEAAIYARE
-58 HGMLVLTTA
+58 HGMLVLSTA

-72 THLPFAGLHQL
+72 THLPFAALHQL
-83 LRPVLA
+83 LRPVLG
-89 GMRHLEP
+89 GMSGLDP
-96 SQRAA
+96 MQRAA
-101 LRAAFGLDEPVVPNR
+101 LSSAFGLTDSAASNP
-116 FMVGLAVLE
+116 FLVGLAVLE
-125 LIAEAATRSPVLVVA
+125 LIAEAATRSSVFVVA

-162 AEPIIIAFGVR
+162 AEPIVITFGVR

-183 GIPQLHLD
+183 GIPELHLD
-191 GLDTVSSTALLDA
+191 GLDAVSSTKLLDA
-204 NTPGLSPHVR
+204 NTPGLSSQVR
-214 TLVLDYAAGNPLA
+214 ALVLDYAEGNPLA

-234 LDRDVTH
+234 LGRDVTH
-241 VATPLPLS
+241 VGTPLPLS

-256 GAQVSGLSS
+256 GAQVSDLGA
-265 PVTTLL
+265 PVRTLL
-271 LLAAIDP
+271 LLVAIDP
-278 AGTLVEFLRAGQSIA
+278 SGSLVEFLRAGQSIV
-293 QTPLSIDSL
+293 QTPLSIDSF
-302 APAQRLRLVTI
+302 APAQRLRLVAI
-313 DDQHVRFRH
+313 EDQWVRFRH

-335 GERRQAHAALG
+335 GDRRQAHAALG
-346 DVLDNDPDRR
+346 DVLDNDSDRR

-370 IAHDL
+370 RAQDL
-375 ITAAASAERRG
+375 IAAAANAERRG

-407 RATRLVEAAEIAL
+407 RASRLVEAAEIAL

-433 ASVNLADLDPARR
+433 SSVNLADLDPARR

-457 PSWSGSEQTVS
+457 PSWSGSEQTRS

-478 SGDSLLAL
+478 YGDSRLAL

-498 TNVDRETRE
+498 TNVDRQTRE
-507 LVVSAL
+507 LVVGAL
-513 DRLEIERDDPHLI
+513 DRLEVDRDDPHVI

-532 APVERGATLLEPLRR
+532 APVERGAILLEPLRR

-573 LAHRMFSSAIP
+573 LAYRMFSSAIP
-584 ILRRQAR
+584 VLRRQAR
-591 PLLLAQ
+591 PLLLAE

-614 GLPVANEAVDLAIEI
+614 GLPVAHEAVDLAIEI

-639 LAEATLTVLRGDFE
+639 LAEATLTALRGDFE

-681 RGRSALLRGDHSIAY
+681 RGRSALLRGDYSVAH
-696 EHLQRISNPKDIAYH
+696 EHLKRISNPKDIAYH

-718 VADLVEAAIQCG
+718 AADLVEAAIQCG

-741 LEPVAARSRSPVL
+741 LEPLAAESRSPML
-754 EIGLRFARALVASG
+754 EIGLRFARALVAG
-768 AEAEEL
+768 DHEAELL
-774 FQVAITEDTS
+774 FQAAITEDTS

-789 ARSQLAYGLWL
+789 ARGQLAYGIWL
-800 RRQRRIAESRAPL
+800 RRQRRVAESRAPL

-819 FQAMGAATLVERASR
+819 FLAIGATPLAERARR

-839 GESSPRRLPRASDR
+839 GENSPRRLPRASDR

-866 AGMSNREIGQ
+866 GGMSNREIGQ
-876 SLFLSHRTI
+876 SLFLSHRTV

-906 ALDVGELTA
+906 ALEIEAMTA

>member
-1 VVQGKSATRLY
+1 VVQGNSATRLY

-18 ALVEDLLNRAGSK
+18 ALVEDLINRVGSK

-44 KSSLLAELAARARE
+44 KSSLLAEVAAHARE

-83 LRPVLA
+83 LRPVLG
-89 GMRHLEP
+89 GMAQLEP
-96 SQRAA
+96 SQRSA
-101 LRAAFGLDEPVVPNR
+101 LRAAFGLDEPVATSR
-116 FMVGLAVLE
+116 FMVGLAALE

-162 AEPIIIAFGVR
+162 AEPIVVAFGVR

-191 GLDTVSSTALLDA
+191 GLDASSSTALLDA
-204 NTPGLSPHVR
+204 NTPGLSPQVR
-214 TLVLDYAAGNPLA
+214 ALVLDYAEGNPLA

-241 VATPLPLS
+241 MATPLPLT

-256 GAQVSGLSS
+256 GAQVSDLSS
-265 PVTTLL
+265 PVSTLL

-278 AGTLVEFLRAGQSIA
+278 AGSLVEFLQAGQSIA

-313 DDQHVRFRH
+313 EDQRVRFRH

-346 DVLDNDPDRR
+346 NVLDNDADRR

-370 IAHDL
+370 RAQDL
-375 ITAAASAERRG
+375 ITAAANAERRG

-420 GADRGQEIAARLL
+420 GGDRGQEIAARLL

-457 PSWSGSEQTVS
+457 PSWSGSEQTRS

-478 SGDSLLAL
+478 SGDSRLAL

-498 TNVDRETRE
+498 TNVDRQTRD
-507 LVVSAL
+507 LVVGAL
-513 DRLEIERDDPHLI
+513 DRLEVERDDPHLI

-532 APVERGATLLEPLRR
+532 APVERGAILLDPVRR
-547 LTAEPVTDAMTAV
+547 LTTEPVTDAMTAV

-573 LAHRMFSSAIP
+573 LAYRMFSSAIP
-584 ILRRQAR
+584 VLRRQAR
-591 PLLLAQ
+591 PLLLAE

-614 GLPVANEAVDLAIEI
+614 GLPVAHEAVDLAIEI
-629 GLHRWAPAAR
+629 GLYRWAPAAR
-639 LAEATLTVLRGDFE
+639 LAEATLTALHGDFE

-672 PLLALVELA
+672 PLLALVELV
-681 RGRSALLRGDHSIAY
+681 RGRNALLRGDYSVAHD
-696 EHLQRISNPKDIAYH
+696 HLKRISNPKDIAYH

-718 VADLVEAAIQCG
+718 AADLVEAAIQSG
-730 HEQEARDAIAT
+730 HEQEAREAIAA
-741 LEPVAARSRSPVL
+741 LEPLAAQSRSPVL
-754 EIGLRFARALVASG
+754 EIGLRFARALVASD
-768 AEAEEL
+768 AEAEGL
-774 FQVAITEDTS
+774 FQAAMIEDTS

-789 ARSQLAYGLWL
+789 ARSQLSFGLWL
-800 RRQRRIAESRAPL
+800 RRQRRIAESRGPL

-819 FQAMGAATLVERASR
+819 FQAMGATPLVERASR

-839 GESSPRRLPRASDR
+839 GESTPKRLPRASDR

-866 AGMSNREIGQ
+866 AGLSNREIGQ
-876 SLFLSHRTI
+876 SLFLSHRTV

-906 ALDVGELTA
+906 ALENEEMTA

>member
-1 VVQGKSATRLY
+1 MVQGNSATRLY
-12 GREREL
+12 GREREI
-18 ALVEDLLNRAGSK
+18 ALVEDLIHRAGSK
-31 GGAIVVRGEAGIG
+31 GSAIVVRGEAGIG
-44 KSSLLAELAARARE
+44 KSSLLAEVAARARE

-72 THLPFAGLHQL
+72 THMPFAGLHQL
-83 LRPVLA
+83 LRPVLG
-89 GMRHLEP
+89 GMPLLEP

-101 LRAAFGLDEPVVPNR
+101 LRAAFGLAEPVAPNP
-116 FMVGLAVLE
+116 FMIGLAVLE
-125 LIAEAATRSPVLVVA
+125 LIAEAATRSPVFVVA
-140 DEAQWL
+140 DEAHWL

-162 AEPIIIAFGVR
+162 AEPIVIAFGVR
-173 DGLDNHIDGT
+173 DGLDNHIDAT

-191 GLDTVSSTALLDA
+191 GLDTMSSAALLDA

-214 TLVLDYAAGNPLA
+214 ALVLEYAEGNPLA

-241 VATPLPLS
+241 VATPLALS
-249 QRLERAF
+249 ERLERAF
-256 GAQVSGLSS
+256 GAQLSGLSA
-265 PVTTLL
+265 PVSTLL

-278 AGTLVEFLRAGQSIA
+278 AGILVEFLRAGQSIT
-293 QTPLSIDSL
+293 QTALSIDSF
-302 APAQRLRLVTI
+302 APAQRLRLVAI
-313 DDQHVRFRH
+313 EDERVRFRH

-346 DVLDNDPDRR
+346 DVLDSDPDRR

-370 IAHDL
+370 RAQDL
-375 ITAAASAERRG
+375 VAAAANAERRG

-446 ALFAWLRDVYG
+446 ALFAWLQDVYG
-457 PSWSGSEQTVS
+457 PSWSGSEPVRS
-468 FVHAADEARS
+468 FVHAADQARS

-486 RLFSQAALRLWW
+486 RLFSQVGLRVWW
-498 TNVDRETRE
+498 TNVDRQTRE
-507 LVVSAL
+507 VVVGAL
-513 DRLEIERDDPHLI
+513 DQLEVERDDPHLI
-526 MSLALA
+526 MSHALA
-532 APVERGATLLEPLRR
+532 APVERGAILLEPLRR
-547 LTAEPVTDAMTAV
+547 LTAAPVTNAMTAV
-560 VLGQAAQ
+560 LLGQAAQ

-573 LAHRMFSSAIP
+573 LGHRMFSSAIP
-584 ILRRQAR
+584 ILRRQGR
-591 PLLLAQ
+591 PLLLVQ

-605 AVHLGNIAS
+605 AVHLGNLAS
-614 GLPVANEAVDLAIEI
+614 GLPVAHEAVELAIEI
-629 GLHRWAPAAR
+629 GLYRWAPAAR
-639 LAEATLTVLRGDFE
+639 LAEATLTALRGDFE
-653 RAESLTAEAESVLL
+653 LAESQTAEAESVLL
-667 PMGAN
+667 PMGVK

-681 RGRSALLRGDHSIAY
+681 RGRSSLLRGDHSVAY
-696 EHLQRISNPKDIAYH
+696 EHLKRISNPKDIAYH
-711 MYVRFWV
+711 MYARFWV
-718 VADLVEAAIQCG
+718 VADLVEAAIQSG
-730 HEQEARDAIAT
+730 HDQEARDAIAT
-741 LEPVAARSRSPVL
+741 LEPVAAQSRSPVL
-754 EIGLRFARALVASG
+754 EIGLRFARALVASD
-768 AEAEEL
+768 AEAEGL
-774 FQVAITEDTS
+774 FQAAITEDTS

-789 ARSQLAYGLWL
+789 ARSQLSYGLWL
-800 RRQRRIAESRAPL
+800 RRQRRIAESRGPL

-819 FQAMGAATLVERASR
+819 FRAMGATPMVERASR

-839 GESSPRRLPRASDR
+839 GESSPKRLPRASDR

-876 SLFLSHRTI
+876 GLFLSHRTI

-906 ALDVGELTA
+906 ALEVEEMTA

>member
-1 VVQGKSATRLY
+1 VVQGNSATRLY
-12 GREREL
+12 GREREI
-18 ALVEDLLNRAGSK
+18 ALVEDLINRAGSR
-31 GGAIVVRGEAGIG
+31 GSSIVVRGEAGIG
-44 KSSLLAELAARARE
+44 KSSLLAEVAARARE
-58 HGMLVLTTA
+58 HGVLVLTTA

-83 LRPVLA
+83 LRPVLD
-89 GMRHLEP
+89 GVPHLEP

-101 LRAAFGLDEPVVPNR
+101 LRAAFGLDEPVAPNR

-125 LIAEAATRSPVLVVA
+125 LIAEAATRSPVFVVA

-162 AEPIIIAFGVR
+162 AEPIVVAFGVR

-183 GIPQLHLD
+183 GIPELHLD
-191 GLDTVSSTALLDA
+191 GLDTASSTALLDA
-204 NTPGLSPHVR
+204 NTPGLSPQVR
-214 TLVLDYAAGNPLA
+214 ALVLDYAAGNPLA

-249 QRLERAF
+249 QRLEHAF
-256 GAQVSGLSS
+256 GAQVSDLGA
-265 PVTTLL
+265 PVSTLL

-278 AGTLVEFLRAGQSIA
+278 AGSLVEFLRAGQSIV
-293 QTPLSIDSL
+293 QTPVSIDSF
-302 APAQRLRLVTI
+302 APAQRLRLVAI
-313 DDQHVRFRH
+313 EDQRIRFRH

-335 GERRQAHAALG
+335 GARRQAHAALG

-370 IAHDL
+370 RAQDL
-375 ITAAASAERRG
+375 ITAAANAERRG

-420 GADRGQEIAARLL
+420 GGDRGQEIAARLL

-457 PSWSGSEQTVS
+457 PSWSGSEQVRS
-468 FVHAADEARS
+468 FVHAADAARS

-498 TNVDRETRE
+498 TNVDRQTRG
-507 LVVSAL
+507 LAVGAL
-513 DRLEIERDDPHLI
+513 DRLEVEGDDPHLI

-532 APVERGATLLEPLRR
+532 APVERGAILLEPLRH
-547 LTAEPVTDAMTAV
+547 LTAEAVTDAMTAV

-573 LAHRMFSSAIP
+573 LGHRMFSSAIP
-584 ILRRQAR
+584 ILRRQGR
-591 PLLLAQ
+591 PLLLVQ
-597 ALAEQAWA
+597 ALTEQAWA

-614 GLPVANEAVDLAIEI
+614 GLPAAHEAVELAIEI

-639 LAEATLTVLRGDFE
+639 LAEATLTALRGDFE
-653 RAESLTAEAESVLL
+653 LAESQTAEAESVLL
-667 PMGAN
+667 PMGVK

-681 RGRSALLRGDHSIAY
+681 RGRNALLRADHSVAY
-696 EHLQRISNPKDIAYH
+696 EHLKRISDPKDIAYH
-711 MYVRFWV
+711 IYARFWV
-718 VADLVEAAIQCG
+718 VADHVEAAIQSG

-741 LEPVAARSRSPVL
+741 LEPVAAQSRSPVL
-754 EIGLRFARALVASG
+754 EIGLRFARALVAG
-768 AEAEEL
+768 DAEAEGL
-774 FQVAITEDTS
+774 FQAAITEDTS

-800 RRQRRIAESRAPL
+800 RRQRRIAESRGPL

-819 FQAMGAATLVERASR
+819 FQAMGAIPLVERARR

-839 GESSPRRLPRASDR
+839 GENSPKRLPRASDR

-906 ALDVGELTA
+906 ALDVEELTA

>member
-1 VVQGKSATRLY
+1 VAQGKSATRLF
-12 GREREL
+12 GREREI
-18 ALVEDLLNRAGSK
+18 AFVQDLINRAGST
-31 GGAIVVRGEAGIG
+31 GSSLVVRGEAGIG
-44 KSSLLAELAARARE
+44 KSSLLAEAASRARE

-72 THLPFAGLHQL
+72 THLPYAALHHL
-83 LRPVLA
+83 LRPLLG
-89 GMRHLEP
+89 GMSGLEP
-96 SQRAA
+96 MQRAA
-101 LRAAFGLDEPVVPNR
+101 LSSAFGLTDSVASNP

-125 LIAEAATRSPVLVVA
+125 LIAEAATRAPVFVVA

-146 DPSSCE
+146 DPSSCQ
-152 TLAFVARRVE
+152 TLAFVARRIE
-162 AEPIIIAFGVR
+162 AEPIVIAFGVR

-183 GIPQLHLD
+183 GIPELRLGGLD
-191 GLDTVSSTALLDA
+191 GESSRALLDA
-204 NTPGLSPHVR
+204 NTPRLSAQVR
-214 TLVLDYAAGNPLA
+214 TLVLDYAEGNPLA

-234 LDRDVTH
+234 LDPDVTH

-256 GAQVSGLSS
+256 SAQVSDLRPPLS
-265 PVTTLL
+265 TLL

-278 AGTLVEFLRAGQSIA
+278 EGTLAEFLQAGQSIA
-293 QTPLSIDSL
+293 RAPLSIDSF
-302 APAQRLRLVTI
+302 APAQKLRLIVI
-313 DDQHVRFRH
+313 EDERVRFRH

-346 DVLDNDPDRR
+346 DFLDNEPDRR

-370 IAHDL
+370 RAQDL
-375 ITAAASAERRG
+375 ITAAANAEKRG

-391 VAALDRAA
+391 VAAMERAA
-399 ALSVDPRR
+399 ALSLDPRR
-407 RATRLVEAAEIAL
+407 RAARLVEAAEIAL
-420 GADRGQEIAARLL
+420 GAERGQEIAARLF

-446 ALFAWLRDVYG
+446 ALLAWLQDAYG
-457 PSWSGSEQTVS
+457 PSWSGSDQVRS

-486 RLFSQAALRLWW
+486 RLFSQVALRIWW
-498 TNVDRETRE
+498 TNLDRQTRE
-507 LVVSAL
+507 LVVGAL
-513 DRLEIERDDPHLI
+513 DRLEVERDDPHLI

-532 APVERGATLLEPLRR
+532 APVERGAILLEPVRR
-547 LTAEPVTDAMTAV
+547 LTAAPVTDAMTAV

-573 LAHRMFSSAIP
+573 LGHRMFSSAVP
-584 ILRRQAR
+584 ILRRQGR
-591 PLLLAQ
+591 PLLLVQ

-614 GLPVANEAVDLAIEI
+614 GLPVAHEAVDLAIET

-639 LAEATLTVLRGDFE
+639 LAEATLTALRGDFE
-653 RAESLTAEAESVLL
+653 LAESQTAEAESVLL
-667 PMGAN
+667 PMGVK

-681 RGRSALLRGDHSIAY
+681 RGRSALLRGDHSVAY
-696 EHLQRISNPKDIAYH
+696 EHLKRISNPKDTAYH
-711 MYVRFWV
+711 MYARFWV
-718 VADLVEAAIQCG
+718 VADLVEAAIQSG
-730 HEQEARDAIAT
+730 HVQEARDAIAT
-741 LEPVAARSRSPVL
+741 LEPVAAQSRSPVL
-754 EIGLRFARALVASG
+754 EIGLRFARALVASD
-768 AEAEEL
+768 AEAEGL
-774 FQVAITEDTS
+774 FQAAITEDTS

-789 ARSQLAYGLWL
+789 ARSQLSYGLWL
-800 RRQRRIAESRAPL
+800 RRQRRIAESRGPL
-813 RAARDA
+813 RAARDS
-819 FQAMGAATLVERASR
+819 FQAMGATPLVKRASR

-866 AGMSNREIGQ
+866 GGMSNREIGQ
-876 SLFLSHRTI
+876 SLFLSHRTV

-906 ALDVGELTA
+906 ALEIEEMTA

>member
-1 VVQGKSATRLY
+1 MVQGNSATRLY
-12 GREREL
+12 GREREI
-18 ALVEDLLNRAGSK
+18 AIVEHLIDRVRSK
-31 GGAIVVRGEAGIG
+31 GSAIVVRGEAGIG
-44 KSSLLAELAARARE
+44 KSSLLAEVAAHARE
-58 HGMLVLTTA
+58 RGILVLATA

-83 LRPVLA
+83 LRPVLS
-89 GMRHLEP
+89 GMSQLEP
-96 SQRAA
+96 SLRAA
-101 LRAAFGLDEPVVPNR
+101 LRAAFGLAEPVVPNP

-152 TLAFVARRVE
+152 TLAFVARRLE
-162 AEPIIIAFGVR
+162 AEPIVIAFGVR
-173 DGLDNHIDGT
+173 DGVDNHIDGT

-191 GLDTVSSTALLDA
+191 GLDAVSSTALLDA

-214 TLVLDYAAGNPLA
+214 ALVLEYAEGNPLG

-234 LDRDVTH
+234 LVLDVTH

-256 GAQVSGLSS
+256 GAQVSDLGA

-278 AGTLVEFLRAGQSIA
+278 AGSLFEFLRAGESIV
-293 QTPLSIDSL
+293 QTPLSIDAF
-302 APAQRLRLVTI
+302 APAQRLRLVAI
-313 DDQHVRFRH
+313 EDQRIRFRH

-335 GERRQAHAALG
+335 GDRRQAHAALG

-370 IAHDL
+370 RAQDL
-375 ITAAASAERRG
+375 IAAAANAERRG

-420 GADRGQEIAARLL
+420 GAERGQEIAARLL

-446 ALFAWLRDVYG
+446 ALFAWLQDVYG
-457 PSWSGSEQTVS
+457 PSWSGSEPVRS

-486 RLFSQAALRLWW
+486 RLFSQVGLRVWW
-498 TNVDRETRE
+498 TNVDRQTRE
-507 LVVSAL
+507 LVVGAL
-513 DRLEIERDDPHLI
+513 DRLEVERDDPHLI

-532 APVERGATLLEPLRR
+532 APVERGAMLLEPLRR
-547 LTAEPVTDAMTAV
+547 LTAAPVTDAMTAV
-560 VLGQAAQ
+560 LLGQAAQ

-573 LAHRMFSSAIP
+573 LGHRMFSSAIP
-584 ILRRQAR
+584 ILRRQGR
-591 PLLLAQ
+591 PLLLVQ

-614 GLPVANEAVDLAIEI
+614 GLPVAHEAIDLAIEI
-629 GLHRWAPAAR
+629 GLFRWAPAAR
-639 LAEATLTVLRGDFE
+639 LAEATLTALRGDFE
-653 RAESLTAEAESVLL
+653 LAESQAAQAESVLL
-667 PMGAN
+667 PMGVK
-672 PLLALVELA
+672 PLLSLVELA

-696 EHLQRISNPKDIAYH
+696 EHLQRISNPKEIAYH
-711 MYVRFWV
+711 MYARFWV
-718 VADLVEAAIQCG
+718 VADLVEAAIQSG
-730 HEQEARDAIAT
+730 HEQEARDAIAA
-741 LEPVAARSRSPVL
+741 LDPVAAESRSPVL
-754 EIGLRFARALVASG
+754 EIGLRFARALVASD
-768 AEAEEL
+768 AEAEGL
-774 FQVAITEDTS
+774 FQAAITEDTS

-800 RRQRRIAESRAPL
+800 RRQRRIAESRGPL

-819 FQAMGAATLVERASR
+819 FQAMGATPLVERASR

-839 GESSPRRLPRASDR
+839 GESSPKRLPRASDR

-906 ALDVGELTA
+906 ALEIEELTA

>member
-1 VVQGKSATRLY
+1 MVQGNSATRLY

-18 ALVEDLLNRAGSK
+18 AIVEDLINRARSK
-31 GGAIVVRGEAGIG
+31 GSAIVVRGEAGIG
-44 KSSLLAELAARARE
+44 KSSLLAELAVRARE
-58 HGMLVLTTA
+58 LGMLVLTTA

-72 THLPFAGLHQL
+72 THLPFAGLNQL
-83 LRPVLA
+83 LRPVLG
-89 GMRHLEP
+89 GMPQLEP

-101 LRAAFGLDEPVVPNR
+101 LRAAFGLAEPVAPNP
-116 FMVGLAVLE
+116 FVVGLAVLE
-125 LIAEAATRSPVLVVA
+125 LIAEAATRSPVLIVA

-162 AEPIIIAFGVR
+162 AEPIVIAFGVR
-173 DGLDNHIDGT
+173 DGVDNHIDGT

-204 NTPGLSPHVR
+204 NTPGLSSQVR
-214 TLVLDYAAGNPLA
+214 ALVLNYAEGNPLA

-241 VATPLPLS
+241 LATPLHLS

-256 GAQVSGLSS
+256 GAQVSDLSA
-265 PVTTLL
+265 PVSTLL

-278 AGTLVEFLRAGQSIA
+278 AGVLVEFLRAGQSIV
-293 QTPLSIDSL
+293 QTPLSIDSF

-313 DDQHVRFRH
+313 EDERVRFRH

-335 GERRQAHAALG
+335 GDRRQAHAALG
-346 DVLDNDPDRR
+346 DVLDHDPDRR

-370 IAHDL
+370 RAQDL
-375 ITAAASAERRG
+375 IAAAANAERRG

-446 ALFAWLRDVYG
+446 ALFAWLQDVYG
-457 PSWSGSEQTVS
+457 PSWSGSEPVRS

-486 RLFSQAALRLWW
+486 RLFSQVGLRVWW
-498 TNVDRETRE
+498 TNLDPQTRE
-507 LVVSAL
+507 LAVGAL
-513 DRLEIERDDPHLI
+513 DRLEVERDDPHLI
-526 MSLALA
+526 MCFALA
-532 APVERGATLLEPLRR
+532 APVERGAMLLEPLRR
-547 LTAEPVTDAMTAV
+547 LTAAPVKDAMTTV
-560 VLGQAAQ
+560 ILGQAAQ

-573 LAHRMFSSAIP
+573 LSHRLFSSAIP
-584 ILRRQAR
+584 ILRRQGR
-591 PLLLAQ
+591 PLLLVQ
-597 ALAEQAWA
+597 ALTEQAWA

-614 GLPVANEAVDLAIEI
+614 GLPVAHEAVDLALEI
-629 GLHRWAPAAR
+629 GLYRWAPAAR
-639 LAEATLTVLRGDFE
+639 LAEATLIAFRGDYE
-653 RAESLTAEAESVLL
+653 LAASQTAEAESVLL
-667 PMGAN
+667 PMGVK

-681 RGRSALLRGDHSIAY
+681 RGRSALLRGDHSVAY
-696 EHLQRISNPKDIAYH
+696 EHLKRISNPKEIAYH
-711 MYVRFWV
+711 MYARFWV
-718 VADLVEAAIQCG
+718 VADLVEAAIQSG
-730 HEQEARDAIAT
+730 HEQEARDAIAA
-741 LEPVAARSRSPVL
+741 LEPLAAQSRSPVL
-754 EIGLRFARALVASG
+754 EIGLRFARALVASD
-768 AEAEEL
+768 AEAEGL
-774 FQVAITEDTS
+774 FQAAITEDTS

-800 RRQRRIAESRAPL
+800 RRQRRIAESRGPL

-819 FQAMGAATLVERASR
+819 FQAMGATPLVERASQ

-839 GESSPRRLPRASDR
+839 GESSPKRLPRASDR

-876 SLFLSHRTI
+876 SLFLSHRTV

-891 LFPKLGITSRNQLRG
+891 LFPKLGITSRNQLRA
-906 ALDVGELTA
+906 ALDVEELTA